1 MLKRWPVSLFP
12 LLLIVCSTIALSQSG
27 TSSVQGIV
35 TDSSGAVVPNANVAL
50 TNTATSV
57 SMRATSDTAGSY
69 SFPSVPPG
77 IYSIE
82 VTKEGF
88 APYKLDGFRVIVGQ
102 HASSNVTLGVASS
115 VATVVVNANG
125 LTNLLDT
132 ESNDLGT
139 VIGPQAVSQLP
150 LNGRNYLQLGLLS
163 GAATQPAGAAAGSVN
178 QTGHPQL
185 AIQVAGNEPDYTMYV
200 VNGLETVASR
210 AGNTSLN
217 LSMGAIDQFEV
228 HYGFFMPDM
237 GPNPG
242 IVDVVTKSGT
252 NHIHGEA
259 YEYLRTNQM
268 QARDYFAITSAGVPI
283 APGKYHQDQFGFD
296 FGGPIFRDKLFYL
309 ETTKGIAKTSRS

>member
-1 MLKRWPVSLFP
+1 MGKKRLAQVLGVSILLFA
-12 LLLIVCSTIALSQSG
+12 VFSTARAQTG
-27 TSSVQGIV
+27 TSSIEGTVF
-35 TDSSGAVVPNANVAL
+35 DSSGAVVPAADVLLNN
-50 TNTATSV
+50 
-57 SMRATSDTAGSY
+57 RATDVTLKAISDQAGSY

-77 IYSIE
+77 IYSLE
-82 VTKEGF
+82 ASKAGF
-88 APYKLDGFRVIVGQ
+88 AAFKVSEFRVIVGQ
-102 HASSNVTLGVASS
+102 HATQNATLNVASS
-115 VATVVVNANG
+115 MATVTVNASG
-125 LTNLLDT
+125 LANLIDP

-139 VIGPQAVSQLP
+139 VIGPQSVQQLP

-163 GAATQPAGAAAGSVN
+163 GAATVPSGAAAGSVN

-185 AIQVAGNEPDYTMYV
+185 AINVAGNEPDYTMYV

-210 AGNTSLN
+210 AGNTSLY

-252 NHIHGEA
+252 NSIHGEV

-268 QARDYFAITSAGVPI
+268 QARDYFALTSAGVPI
-283 APGKYHQDQFGFD
+283 PPGKYHQNQFGFD
-296 FGGPIFRDKLFYL
+296 FGGPILHNK
-309 ETTKGIAKTSRS
+309 